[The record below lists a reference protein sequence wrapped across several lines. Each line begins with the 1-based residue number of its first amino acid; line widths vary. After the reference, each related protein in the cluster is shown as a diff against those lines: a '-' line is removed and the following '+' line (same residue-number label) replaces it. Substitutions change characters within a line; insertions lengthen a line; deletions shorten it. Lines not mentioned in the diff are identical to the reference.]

1 MPEDLQALVTHPSW
15 NWLPGM
21 VAVGHSTLPHA
32 RFRVGVELH
41 RLPGEWAGALPD
53 LTDPATLGCL
63 QELVRRKYHDPN
75 RLWGGRVE
83 VHQDHRMIF
92 GVVQPFHCEKGFL
105 NYAVLASGE
114 TEASALVNAL
124 CADVYPNVPTK

>member
-1 MPEDLQALVTHPSW
+1 MPEDLQALVTHDSW
-15 NWLPGM
+15 SWLPGM
-21 VAVGHSTLPHA
+21 KAVGRRSLPEA
-32 RFRVGVELH
+32 WFRLEGEVRRLH
-41 RLPGEWAGALPD
+41 GEWALALPD
-53 LTDPATLGCL
+53 FSDAATLGCL
-63 QELVRRKYHDPN
+63 QELVRRKYRDPN

-114 TEASALVNAL
+114 TEASALCNAL
-124 CADVYPNVPTK
+124 CADVQAYQS